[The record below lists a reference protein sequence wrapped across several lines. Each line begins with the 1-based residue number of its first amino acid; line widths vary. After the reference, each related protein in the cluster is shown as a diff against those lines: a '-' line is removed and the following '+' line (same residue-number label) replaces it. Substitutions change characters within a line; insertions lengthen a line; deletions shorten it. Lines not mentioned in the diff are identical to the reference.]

1 MAALSIDLLQKPVF
15 QMTGAELLELFT
27 QLAEKKSIPKEQP
40 IKYVHGLDG
49 LARLLNCSKSK
60 AQEIKNSG
68 VIDAAVYQTGRK
80 IVVNAE
86 KALELIQQANS

>member
-1 MAALSIDLLQKPVF
+1 
-15 QMTGAELLELFT
+15 MTGGELLELLEMFQERISST
-27 QLAEKKSIPKEQP
+27 ATVKKEQP

-86 KALELIQQANS
+86 KALELIQMAS